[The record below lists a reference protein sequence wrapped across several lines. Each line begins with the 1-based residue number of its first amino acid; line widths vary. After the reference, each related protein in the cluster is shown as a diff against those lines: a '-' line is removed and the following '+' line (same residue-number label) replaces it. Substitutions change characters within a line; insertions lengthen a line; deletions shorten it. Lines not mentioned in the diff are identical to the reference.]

1 MVVKGFYFSTYKIM
15 KEYVVYLRQ
24 SQIYLD
30 VFGKISEEMRVKK
43 EIKSKKRK
51 KKVKRKTFITKPKI
65 LWKIIVDH
73 KY

>member
-43 EIKSKKRK
+43 EIKSKNRK
-51 KKVKRKTFITKPKI
+51 KKSKGRHLLQSPRSCGK
-65 LWKIIVDH
+65 L
-73 KY
+73 

>member
-1 MVVKGFYFSTYKIM
+1 M
-15 KEYVVYLRQ
+15 
-24 SQIYLD
+24 YLD

>member
-24 SQIYLD
+24 SQMYLD

-51 KKVKRKTFITKPKI
+51 KKKSKGRHLLQSPRSCGK
-65 LWKIIVDH
+65 L
-73 KY
+73 